1 MRYSRRMIT
10 TFLTPAVVAYTLIFL
25 YPTLRTVYLSFF
37 KVSGFVGADMT
48 FRGFRNYTEL
58 MRTPLFLESI
68 SNILKIWFIGG
79 VVLFAL
85 VFMFTAMLS
94 SGVKKKNFFRAI
106 IYLPNLIP
114 VVAMTT
120 MWTQYIYNPRYGML
134 KTFFDFIGWE
144 QAAAIQWTSQDMLFW
159 GMLIA
164 YIWGGVGWFLLII
177 LAGVERIPQHFYEAA
192 RLDGANQFQM
202 FFQITL
208 PLLRDVLR
216 ITVVMWSITVLNLF
230 AFAKVWTPVVQQ
242 RATYTPAIYMYEL
255 AFGSGSLGQGG
266 ANVGK
271 AAAVGVMLLL
281 AVLLISAAIGRI
293 LKEDPNIQY

>member
-1 MRYSRRMIT
+1 M
-10 TFLTPAVVAYTLIFL
+10 
-25 YPTLRTVYLSFF
+25 
-37 KVSGFVGADMT
+37 
-48 FRGFRNYTEL
+48 
-58 MRTPLFLESI
+58 
-68 SNILKIWFIGG
+68 KIWFIGG

-134 KTFFDFIGWE
+134 KTFLTLSDGE

-192 RLDGANQFQM
+192 RLDGANQVQM

>member
-1 MRYSRRMIT
+1 M
-10 TFLTPAVVAYTLIFL
+10 FLTPAVVAYTLIFL
-25 YPTLRTVYLSFF
+25 YPTLRTIHLSLFE
-37 KVSGFVGADMT
+37 VSGFVGTEMT
-48 FRGFRNYTEL
+48 FRGLKNYQEL
-58 MRTPLFLESI
+58 FRTPLFIESI
-68 SNILKIWFIGG
+68 GNIMKIWLIGG
-79 VVLFAL
+79 FILFAL
-85 VFMFTAMLS
+85 VFMFSAMLS
-94 SGVKKKNFFRAI
+94 SGIRNKNFFRAI

-134 KTFFDFIGWE
+134 KTFFEFIGWE
-144 QAAAIQWTSQDMLFW
+144 SAAAIQWTSQDMLFW

-164 YIWGGVGWFLLII
+164 YVWGGVGWFLLII
-177 LAGVERIPQHFYEAA
+177 LAGVERIPTHFYEAA
-192 RLDGANQFQM
+192 RLDGANQFKM

-216 ITVVMWSITVLNLF
+216 VAVVMWSITVLNLF

-242 RATYTPAIYMYEL
+242 RATYTPAIYLYEL
-255 AFGSGSLGQGG
+255 AFGGGSLGQGG

-271 AAAVGVMLLL
+271 AAAVGVLLL
-281 AVLLISAAIGRI
+281 VSVMLISSLISRV